1 MKEFSAFYVDLF
13 VEIWQDL
20 VFFFRDVLWRNTIVR
35 LYENIVSYWNLLIE
49 DSSLY
54 EFSTLS
60 WVMVVVAGILNI
72 TLVIFIILR
81 IYLWIKKYLSFRR
94 VEIEKNELIE
104 EIAELND
111 RVIDLVDEKNQILA
125 MKVSQLGINARTGD
139 TGEVYNVKQELQ
151 PAYGQA
157 GYSGSGGNV
166 VISGPG
172 TDSSSTSNIPTNSR
186 FVKLI
191 QVDKEYAGKDT
202 HIYMEDSDYVTLP
215 ELVTRFV
222 NFAASQLKLFYTP
235 KMVSFFFA
243 GMAASKILIL
253 EGISGTG
260 KTSLP
265 YAMGKFFDNPAEIIS
280 VQPAWRD
287 RAEIIGYLNEF
298 TKRFNET
305 DFLKALYE
313 ANYRKDINLIVLD
326 ELNLARIEYYFAEF
340 LSIMEMPDPNEWKID
355 LVPDSKPSDPL
366 KVINGKVNV
375 PLNVWFVGTSNKDDS
390 TFTITDKVYDRAISL
405 EFDAKGEFFQA
416 PETEPVHISST
427 YLQELFDEAFYKF
440 PISEE
445 TLNNFKILDKYIQA
459 HFRIA
464 FGNRI
469 MAQVYKFVP
478 VYVACGGTELD
489 GLDYIFA
496 YKVLRKFESLNL
508 AFLQNELSELIVQIK
523 KIFGKNAFEESVE
536 FIKNL
541 QKLV

>member
-172 TDSSSTSNIPTNSR
+172 VDSSSTSNIPTNSR
-186 FVKLI
+186 FIKLI

-235 KMVSFFFA
+235 KMISFFFA

-416 PETEPVHISST
+416 PETEPVHISSA
-427 YLQELFDEAFYKF
+427 YLQELFDEALYKF

-445 TLNNFKILDKYIQA
+445 TLNNFKILDRYIQA